1 MLQDE
6 EYLACQ
12 VQHSINKIW
21 TELGDKPLVVDNLMK
36 LLNVIS
42 MDDLK
47 KLGVNERTALIM
59 DATRVL
65 TKKQLVQ
72 NAQTLCNEIFKGGWL
87 FRNKFRSIIQKGM
100 P

>member
-1 MLQDE
+1 M
-6 EYLACQ
+6 
-12 VQHSINKIW
+12 
-21 TELGDKPLVVDNLMK
+21 GDKPLVVDNVIK
-36 LLNVIS
+36 LLNS
-42 MDDLK
+42 RSWDDLK
-47 KLGVNERTALIM
+47 TIGINDRTTLIM